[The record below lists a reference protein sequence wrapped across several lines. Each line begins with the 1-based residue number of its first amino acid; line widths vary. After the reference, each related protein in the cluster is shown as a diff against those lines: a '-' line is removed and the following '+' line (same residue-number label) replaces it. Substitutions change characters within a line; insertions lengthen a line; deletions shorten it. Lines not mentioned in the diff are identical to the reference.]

1 MLGDE
6 SRERIARIGNK
17 GERKVAGLLSD
28 IGLAFLDAD
37 VKLHSNLGSI
47 VGEIDLAF
55 ESGNM
60 LLLVEVSTG
69 KNSISDKKWNFF
81 NKWGDGQTLDDMKS
95 QLGRRSCETIRAY
108 FDLRPKPG
116 IIGGPEAA
124 GITKLGSMNQ
134 IYYQDDF
141 ERMSERVKNGNM
153 TVEDFLADFT
163 AP

>member
-6 SRERIARIGNK
+6 SRERIARIGNE
-17 GERKVAGLLSD
+17 GERRVAGLLSD
-28 IGLAFLDAD
+28 IGLAFLDAG
-37 VKLHSNLGSI
+37 VKLQGDPGST

-55 ESGNM
+55 ETGDT
-60 LLLVEVSTG
+60 LLLAEVSTG

-95 QLGRRSCETIRAY
+95 QLGRRSRKTIRAY
-108 FDLRPKPG
+108 FDLRPRPE
-116 IIGGPEAA
+116 IPGGPEAA
-124 GITKLGSMNQ
+124 GITKAGSMNQ

-141 ERMSERVKNGNM
+141 ERMSERAKNGSM
-153 TVEDFLADFT
+153 TVDDFLADFA